1 MKVNDF
7 VECSEVASMD
17 HVARLGRVTKVE
29 VYAVHVTLFNGAHL
43 IVDKGYVSPAPL
55 LDVWRSIEEEIAK
68 VEARAAEFASF
79 EAKREPFSDVLSATV
94 SDPSCQS
101 LTKP

>member
-29 VYAVHVTLFNGAHL
+29 GYAVHVTLFNGAHL

-68 VEARAAEFASF
+68 VEARAADRVRDLRGETRTLFDRAL
-79 EAKREPFSDVLSATV
+79 SDR
-94 SDPSCQS
+94 
-101 LTKP
+101 K